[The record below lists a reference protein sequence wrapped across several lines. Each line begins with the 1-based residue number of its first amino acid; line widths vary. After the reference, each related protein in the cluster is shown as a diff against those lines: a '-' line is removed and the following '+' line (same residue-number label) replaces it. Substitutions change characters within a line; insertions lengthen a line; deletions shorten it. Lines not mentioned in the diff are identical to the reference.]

1 MYDLGVWNLY
11 CFTYEMEI
19 YCSGL
24 ICLGSAAVSLKKKS
38 LKKKEGLKY
47 VPVLFFFNL
56 SLFN

>member
-1 MYDLGVWNLY
+1 MYALGVWNLY

-19 YCSGL
+19 CCSGL

-47 VPVLFFFNL
+47 VLVLLFFF
-56 SLFN
+56 